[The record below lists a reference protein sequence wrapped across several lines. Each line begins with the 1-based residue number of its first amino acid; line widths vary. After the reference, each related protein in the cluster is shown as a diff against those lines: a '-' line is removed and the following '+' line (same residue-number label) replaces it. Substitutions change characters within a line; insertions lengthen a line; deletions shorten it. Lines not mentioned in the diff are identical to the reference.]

1 MDGKAAV
8 PATSTDPAG
17 EDLLDVA
24 GGEARPAGVAEESIG
39 EAQSSGMHSG
49 GGREVATVGVQGSH
63 EDRMPGL
70 LALGILGRRLVLESL
85 VVP

>member
-8 PATSTDPAG
+8 PATPPNPTG

-24 GGEARPAGVAEESIG
+24 CGEARPAGVAEESIG
-39 EAQSSGMHSG
+39 EAQASGAHTR
-49 GGREVATVGVQGSH
+49 GGREVATVGIQGPH

-70 LALGILGRRLVLESL
+70 LVLGILGGRFVLEPLVL
-85 VVP
+85 P